1 MSAVRPTACGAGESP
16 GSLWRCRGFLRRQR
30 WGRSEGSSRGAPG
43 AGCTVLALGGW
54 RMLEGPAG
62 KRAVELFPPWGSALA
77 AASAVP
83 VLGLPSATA
92 CPLQLPPTLP
102 LCFVA
107 FV

>member
-1 MSAVRPTACGAGESP
+1 
-16 GSLWRCRGFLRRQR
+16 
-30 WGRSEGSSRGAPG
+30 
-43 AGCTVLALGGW
+43 
-54 RMLEGPAG
+54 MLEGPAG